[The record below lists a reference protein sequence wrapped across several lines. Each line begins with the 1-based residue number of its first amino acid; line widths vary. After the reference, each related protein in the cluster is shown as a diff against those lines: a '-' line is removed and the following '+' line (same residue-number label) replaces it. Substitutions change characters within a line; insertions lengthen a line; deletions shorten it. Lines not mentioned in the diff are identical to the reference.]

1 MQVVGVN
8 FPVALLMVGVENFEE
23 AVMTEVEVNSLV
35 VLIGVEAVNSLGVMA
50 VEGNFLVD

>member
-1 MQVVGVN
+1 MQMVGVN

>member
-1 MQVVGVN
+1 MN